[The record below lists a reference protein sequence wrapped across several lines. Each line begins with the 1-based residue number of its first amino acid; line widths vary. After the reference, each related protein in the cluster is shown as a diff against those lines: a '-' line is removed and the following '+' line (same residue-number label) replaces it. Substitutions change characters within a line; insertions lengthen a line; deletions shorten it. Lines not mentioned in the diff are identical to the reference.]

1 MSLAKIFNDV
11 ADAYPNNVAILYFE
25 SEDVSRK
32 FNYKEL
38 QDESFK
44 VLKACDFQ
52 RSKNNHQDC
61 RKASAP
67 LEELCIISQFIPF
80 SSPNQSMLSNDT
92 SEAAYSTEKKASR
105 ATKNDV
111 ACKNEKNSNCI
122 VGVMCEPGPCS
133 VACMLG
139 IMQKYTYFFMS
150 PDWKENEVKLYLY
163 RVSPNI
169 LLIEERFVNKFSEL
183 SLGAAGN
190 FEVFGT
196 KFLCFNFSTG
206 TSHLRNFGEG
216 KLAYIMLTSGST
228 GTPKVVHVPHKCI
241 IPNVMDFSD
250 LFQVTSEDSI
260 FCASPP
266 TFDPSMIDLFV
277 GFQAGATLV
286 MTHNLILKMPKSLL
300 KVLTKGKITILQ
312 ATPSLVFNFGKQ
324 RIKDSLLGDESHLK
338 ILALGGEMFP
348 KLSVFREWMSDKCKT
363 RIFNVY
369 GITEVSCWASVA
381 EVFVHQE
388 IFQKPDDTNS
398 HDELLV
404 LERSENPTF
413 AEAIPSIPP
422 NTKLDILQKLTPIG
436 NPLSSTVIRVLNEL
450 GEEVEEDEE
459 GEIYVGGSER
469 VCWVEDG
476 NLNGRSK
483 NQTFCKLECDDI
495 QGDCDFS
502 KAAKSLNK
510 ICVDEGTEK
519 KPLIMRNTGDRGIM
533 NKGKIFCLGRKDRQV
548 KRHGKKISLSEI
560 ERQCESLSYVENC
573 QVMLHNKVK
582 IVAFVKL
589 DSTSV
594 YSENDVQNDL
604 KNLMS
609 DWKLPDYIVPI
620 HSLPVTNHGKVDKS
634 KLMEYLCEFSLK
646 KLSSHDY
653 QDTTEFVKEVWKRIL
668 GIRYDGDGENLMES
682 ENFVKSGGNSLS
694 ALQFTEE
701 IESNFNITIPRLTDL
716 VLNDTFKEV
725 LKTIMLSVEYGNE
738 RKKIKKIKLQLGHEN
753 IWNGTSILLN
763 DENPV
768 DFVDGVN
775 NKNYSLSKCKCPP
788 CKQLSIVSRRG
799 VYYACEKEIHNHNQI
814 ATNFLWKY
822 NLEKCIDSSPTLIE
836 YPCGKTLLMVGS
848 HSYKFVCID
857 VQTGKSQWCLTLGDR
872 IESSPCISGDGRR
885 VYVGCYDYN
894 LYCISIDTGEILWKF
909 AAKSE
914 IKSSPAVDYETENVI
929 FGSHDKN
936 VYCLTSEGNLAW
948 KMQIS
953 VGSIFSS
960 PCIVKQQVFVA
971 TLDGMLAGINMSTG
985 DINWRVFLQKPI
997 FSSVTAY
1004 SKGIVLGSVGGEIFG
1019 FSLTGKQL
1027 WKFKTNGP
1035 VYSSAFTKVLKN
1047 GLEIIAIGSHDHYV
1061 YFFNSEGQNIASY
1074 HGESAIYATPF
1085 IFCLDVKN
1093 RVRIVIC
1100 ETSGKYCLVDLI
1112 FNTSQTG
1119 NISASR
1125 FTIPTMETVL
1135 ECETRG
1141 EIFSSPIVFRNNLY
1155 VSSRDD
1161 HIYCF
1166 KFV

>member
-25 SEDVSRK
+25 SEVVSRK
-32 FNYKEL
+32 FMYKEL
-38 QDESFK
+38 QDESFQ
-44 VLKACDFQ
+44 VLKACNFQ

-61 RKASAP
+61 RNVAAP
-67 LEELCIISQFIPF
+67 LEDVCISQCIPF

-92 SEAAYSTEKKASR
+92 FEKAFSTENKASR
-105 ATKNDV
+105 ATKSDV
-111 ACKNEKNSNCI
+111 ACKNEKNSDCI

-139 IMQKYTYFFMS
+139 IMQKYTYFFIS

-169 LLIEERFVNKFSEL
+169 LLIEECFMYKFSEI
-183 SLGAAGN
+183 SLGAKVN
-190 FEVFGT
+190 FEVFGS
-196 KFLCFNFSTG
+196 KFFCFNFSTG
-206 TSHLRNFGEG
+206 TSHLRSFEEG

-228 GTPKVVHVPHKCI
+228 GTPKVVYVPHKCI

-266 TFDPSMIDLFV
+266 TFDPCMIDLFV

-286 MTHNLILKMPKSLL
+286 MTHNFILKMPKSLL
-300 KVLTKGKITILQ
+300 KVLTKSKITILQ

-324 RIKDSLLGDESHLK
+324 RMKESLLGDESHLK

-369 GITEVSCWASVA
+369 GVTEVSCWASVT

-388 IFQKPDDTNS
+388 PDSTSS
-398 HDELLV
+398 HDEVLV
-404 LERSENPTF
+404 LEKRENPTF
-413 AEAIPSIPP
+413 AGVIPSIPP
-422 NTKLDILQKLTPIG
+422 KTKLDILQTLTPIG
-436 NPLSSTVIRVLNEL
+436 NPLSSTVIKVLNKL
-450 GEEVEEDEE
+450 GEEVEDEE

-469 VCWVEDG
+469 VCWVDDG
-476 NLNGRSK
+476 NLNSGNG
-483 NQTFCKLECDDI
+483 NQTFCKLGSDEI
-495 QGDCDFS
+495 QGECNFS
-502 KAAKSLNK
+502 EAAKSPNE
-510 ICVDEGTEK
+510 ISVDEGTEK
-519 KPLIMRNTGDRGIM
+519 NPLIMRNTGDRGII
-533 NKGKIFCLGRKDRQV
+533 NRGKIFCLGRKDRQV
-548 KRHGKKISLSEI
+548 KRQGKKISLSEI

-573 QVMLHNKVK
+573 QVMLHNKIK

-594 YSENDVQNDL
+594 CSESDIQNDL

-634 KLMEYLCEFSLK
+634 ELMKYLCESSLK
-646 KLSSHDY
+646 KLSSYDC
-653 QDTTEFVKEVWKRIL
+653 QNTTEFVKEVWKRIL
-668 GIRYDGDGENLMES
+668 GIRYDGDGENLIEN
-682 ENFVKSGGNSLS
+682 ENFIKSGGNSLS
-694 ALQFTEE
+694 ALQFNEE
-701 IESNFNITIPRLTDL
+701 IESNFNVKIPRLIDA

-725 LKTIMLSVEYGNE
+725 LKIIMLSVENSNE
-738 RKKIKKIKLQLGHEN
+738 RQKIKKIKLQLNHEN
-753 IWNGTSILLN
+753 MRKGASTSLN

-768 DFVDGVN
+768 DFVSVN
-775 NKNYSLSKCKCPP
+775 NKNSSLSKCRWPP
-788 CKQLSIVSRRG
+788 YKQLSIVSWRS
-799 VYYACEKEIHNHNQI
+799 VYYAYDKEIHNHNQI

-857 VQTGKSQWCLTLGDR
+857 VQTGKSQWCLTLGNR
-872 IESSPCISGDGRR
+872 IESSPCISSDGRR

-914 IKSSPAVDYETENVI
+914 IKSSPAVDCETENVI

-936 VYCLTSEGNLAW
+936 VYCLTSEGNLTW
-948 KMQIS
+948 KLQIS
-953 VGSIFSS
+953 VGSVFSS

-971 TLDGMLAGINMSTG
+971 TLDGMLVGINISTG

-997 FSSVTAY
+997 FSSITAY
-1004 SKGIVLGSVGGEIFG
+1004 SKGIVLGSVGCEIFG

-1035 VYSSAFTKVLKN
+1035 VYSSAFTSVLAN

-1093 RVRIVIC
+1093 RVRTVIC
-1100 ETSGKYCLVDLI
+1100 ETSGKYCLIDLI
-1112 FNTSQTG
+1112 FNSSQKG
-1119 NISASR
+1119 NISTSK
-1125 FTIPTMETVL
+1125 FTIPTVETVL

-1155 VSSRDD
+1155 ISSRDD